1 MGNLL
6 TTKPPK
12 IVSSR
17 CWLFSR
23 LASFPF
29 LQIVDKYKAVLIKFD
44 ETYPYGDKQDT
55 FKAVVETTLS
65 QSDLLCAEV
74 QVAGNYKIEFISW

>member
-1 MGNLL
+1 M
-6 TTKPPK
+6 
-12 IVSSR
+12 
-17 CWLFSR
+17 
-23 LASFPF
+23 
-29 LQIVDKYKAVLIKFD
+29 DKYKAVLIKFD

-55 FKAVVETTLS
+55 FKAVVEATLS